1 VRQPTRFKKGFMK
14 IDMYDALVIFLCLIL
29 TLMFGVFFGS
39 EIETIKHDAEI
50 RLANRKIQN
59 CNYIITKGSL
69 YEVQH

>member
-1 VRQPTRFKKGFMK
+1 MK
-14 IDMYDALVIFLCLIL
+14 LDKYDALMIFFCFII
-29 TLMFGVFFGS
+29 TFGFGIFYGV

-50 RLANRKIQN
+50 RLANKKIQN